1 MYDSRSFFFAAVAA
15 IVVTAFA
22 GPENLAPVQ
31 TGGGMVQGFPSLD
44 GTVIGYRGIPYA
56 APPVG
61 PLRWR
66 PPQPAQPWQGVRKAD
81 NFGPSCI
88 QNLDE
93 ERKPWTWEFM
103 THDEISEDCL
113 YLNVWTPVARS
124 SIAHPILF
132 FIYGGGFVEG
142 SSEVPVYNGEALAKK
157 GLVVVTI
164 NYRLDL
170 FGFFSHPEL
179 TAESSHKASGNQG
192 LLDQVAALQWVQKNI
207 ASFGGDPKRVTI
219 AGQSAGA
226 SSVHDLV
233 ASPLAKGL
241 FQRAIAD
248 SGSAYSSATGP
259 TRKLPDAEQDG
270 VKFAESKGAHSLSD
284 LRSMSWKEL
293 MARPVESD
301 AAGPPSFRPIIDGYF
316 LPEDETAAFAQGKQN
331 DVPTITGYN
340 ANEIINPPHPEITA
354 ADFIKQAHQRF
365 GAKADQFLKLYPAGS
380 DEQAAANQILSAQD
394 LERTSMYLWTIR
406 RNKTSKTKVFTYYW
420 DHPMPG
426 PDVDKYG
433 AFHTSEVPY
442 FFNTL
447 ARSDRPWQPA
457 DKAIADV
464 LSSYWV
470 NFASSGDPNGKT
482 LPNWLPVDNE
492 APMTMEIGDKNGAIP
507 VASKSAFEF
516 FRDFLMSAD

>member
-1 MYDSRSFFFAAVAA
+1 MATTVFAR
-15 IVVTAFA
+15 
-22 GPENLAPVQ
+22 PEGNAQVQ
-31 TGGGMVQGFPSLD
+31 TSGGNVEGLPSLD

-66 PPQPAQPWQGVRKAD
+66 APHPAQSWQGVRKAY

-88 QNLDE
+88 QYLGE

-113 YLNVWTPVARS
+113 YLNVWTSAAKSSAGRPV
-124 SIAHPILF
+124 LL

-164 NYRLDL
+164 NYRLGL

-179 TAESSHKASGNQG
+179 SAESGHKASGNQG
-192 LLDQVAALQWVQKNI
+192 LLDQLAALQWVQKNI
-207 ASFGGDPKRVTI
+207 AAFGGDPSKVTI
-219 AGQSAGA
+219 AGQSAGS

-233 ASPLAKGL
+233 ASQLAKGF

-248 SGSAYSSATGP
+248 SGSAFLNTTGP
-259 TRKLPDAEQDG
+259 VRKLSDAEKDG
-270 VKFAESKGAHSLSD
+270 VKFAELKGAHSLSE
-284 LRSMSWKEL
+284 LRSMSWKDL
-293 MARPVESD
+293 MA
-301 AAGPPSFRPIIDGYF
+301 PPATTGGVLAPFRPIIDGYF
-316 LPEDETAAFAQGKQN
+316 LTEDETAAFGQGTQN

-340 ANEIINPPHPEITA
+340 ANEIINPPHPEISA
-354 ADFIKQAHQRF
+354 ADFIKQAHQTY
-365 GAKADQFLKLYPAGS
+365 GEKADQFLKLYPASS
-380 DEQAAANQILSAQD
+380 DKQAAASQVQSAQD
-394 LERTSMYLWTIR
+394 MVRTSAYLWAVR
-406 RNKTSKTKVFTYYW
+406 RNKSSKTKVFTYYW

-426 PDVDKYG
+426 PDTEKFG
-433 AFHTSEVPY
+433 AFHTSEIPY

-447 ARSDRPWQPA
+447 DRSDRPWQPA
-457 DKAIADV
+457 DKTISET

-470 NFASSGDPNGKT
+470 NFASTGDPNGKGLAT
-482 LPNWLPVDNE
+482 WLPVDNE
-492 APMTMEIGDKNGAIP
+492 SNMTMEIGDKYGAIP
-507 VASKSAFEF
+507 VSSKGGFEF
-516 FRDFLMSAD
+516 FRDFLMNAH

>member
-1 MYDSRSFFFAAVAA
+1 MTRILYLFAVVAA
-15 IVVTAFA
+15 IVAVSFA
-22 GPENLAPVQ
+22 SPEKIAPVR
-31 TGGGMVQGFPSLD
+31 TASGMVQGLPSLD

-66 PPQPAQPWQGVRKAD
+66 APQPAQPWQGVRKAY

-103 THDEISEDCL
+103 THDDISEDCL
-113 YLNVWTPVARS
+113 YLNVWTAAARS
-124 SIAHPILF
+124 SGGRPVLF

-164 NYRLDL
+164 NYRLGL

-179 TAESSHKASGNQG
+179 SAESGHKASGNQG
-192 LLDQVAALQWVQKNI
+192 LLDQLAALQWVQKNI
-207 ASFGGDPKRVTI
+207 ASFEGDPKRVTI

-226 SSVHDLV
+226 ASVHDLV
-233 ASPLAKGL
+233 ASSLAKGL

-248 SGSAYSSATGP
+248 SGSAYSSTTGP
-259 TRKLPDAEQDG
+259 TRKLSEAEQDG
-270 VKFAESKGAHSLSD
+270 VKFAESKGAHSLND
-284 LRSMSWKEL
+284 LRAISWKDL
-293 MARPVESD
+293 MSRPT
-301 AAGPPSFRPIIDGYF
+301 AAVSAAPSVFRPMIDGYF
-316 LPEDETAAFAQGKQN
+316 LTEDETAAFVQGKQN

-340 ANEIINPPHPEITA
+340 ADEIGNPPHPEITA
-354 ADFIKQAHQRF
+354 ADFIQQAHQRF
-365 GAKADQFLKLYPAGS
+365 GDKADEFLKLYPANS
-380 DEQAAANQILSAQD
+380 DEQAAASQNQSARD
-394 LERTSMYLWTIR
+394 LERTSMYLWAVR

-420 DHPMPG
+420 DHAMPG

-433 AFHTSEVPY
+433 AFHTSEIPY
-442 FFNTL
+442 FFDTL
-447 ARSDRPWQPA
+447 DRSDRPWRPA
-457 DKAIADV
+457 DKAIAGV

-470 NFASSGDPNGKT
+470 NFAISGDPNGKA
-482 LPNWLPVDNE
+482 LPNWLPVDNDK
-492 APMTMEIGDKNGAIP
+492 PMTMEIGDKPGAIP
-507 VASKSAFEF
+507 VASKAAFEF
-516 FRDFLMSAD
+516 LRDFLISAR